1 MNQTQRDK
9 CEKIFKHYGE
19 KAQLVQLQEELGELQ
34 SAISRYLNGKNNN
47 MYEEMADVLI
57 MINQFKTSEN
67 IVDKIIEDFINEKLN
82 RQLSRI
88 FGDSYSQDKK
98 EAKESGW
105 VEFDINENGTFSISP
120 EHHNF
125 KWYCWQAVL
134 TVCKDLTAFGGWM
147 YKDNGAW
154 ITTPM
159 FQTRDDCDVPHYVNS
174 FYTDAAGPAIPVKI
188 RFWRE
193 RANK

>member
-9 CEKIFKHYGE
+9 CEKIFNHYGRE
-19 KAQLVQLQEELGELQ
+19 KQLIQLQEELGEFQAAVAREL
-34 SAISRYLNGKNNN
+34 AGKENN
-47 MYEEMADVLI
+47 MDEELADSLI
-57 MINQFKTSEN
+57 MLKQFYLCDTKTNKNIDIIIN
-67 IVDKIIEDFINEKLN
+67 DKLN
-82 RQLSRI
+82 RQINRI
-88 FGDSYSQDKK
+88 FGESYNPDKK
-98 EAKESGW
+98 EEKESGW
-105 VEFDINENGTFSISP
+105 VEFDINEKGMFSISL
-120 EHHNF
+120 EHRNF

-159 FQTRDDCDVPHYVNS
+159 FQTRDDCDVPHYVNR

>member
-67 IVDKIIEDFINEKLN
+67 IVDRTIEDFINEKLN

-98 EAKESGW
+98 EKNN
-105 VEFDINENGTFSISP
+105 D
-120 EHHNF
+120 
-125 KWYCWQAVL
+125 
-134 TVCKDLTAFGGWM
+134 
-147 YKDNGAW
+147 
-154 ITTPM
+154 
-159 FQTRDDCDVPHYVNS
+159 
-174 FYTDAAGPAIPVKI
+174 
-188 RFWRE
+188 
-193 RANK
+193 